1 MRVGAKFLNSLF
13 EVAHVEFQTYDI
25 YNHQLVFSSGL
36 AHQLLGYSSEEYFNL
51 SKDFYKN
58 IIHPD
63 DFQIVQDNIE
73 KICRAEKGEIIEMTV
88 RLRRSDGIY
97 IWATSRQMILERNNK
112 RNTCKIIREVED
124 VTRLVEIQNE
134 LEERVKQLKVVSFK
148 NSHLLRSPVS
158 SIIGLVDLI
167 DEDGITSEHNVKIFN
182 FLKQTITKLDDVIR
196 EINDAAELD

>member
-124 VTRLVEIQNE
+124 VTKLVEIQNE

>member
-97 IWATSRQMILERNNK
+97 IWATSRQMILERNK
-112 RNTCKIIREVED
+112 
-124 VTRLVEIQNE
+124 IQNE